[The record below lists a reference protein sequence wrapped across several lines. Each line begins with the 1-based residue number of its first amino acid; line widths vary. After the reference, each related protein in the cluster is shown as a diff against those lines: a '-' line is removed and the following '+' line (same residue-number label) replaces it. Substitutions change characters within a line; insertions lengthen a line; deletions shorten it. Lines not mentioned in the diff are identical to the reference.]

1 MLASCEIFTDYVGT
15 AEVWTIVAI
24 SISLEDKHQITELFE
39 LTQLLVPKVLFRW
52 PYKKECKNEI
62 YMYVSK

>member
-1 MLASCEIFTDYVGT
+1 MLATCEIFTDYVGT

-39 LTQLLVPKVLFRW
+39 LTQITGSQSLV
-52 PYKKECKNEI
+52 
-62 YMYVSK
+62 